1 MTRASQTFSLVLL
14 ASSVCLP
21 ASNLTELRASVFLES
36 SNLVQIY
43 LLLILPQITESS
55 PVPSILPLKVQVEI
69 IPVLP
74 FWALITLAAYLLG
87 RLGLGVMTFKDCDK
101 AYTELMGQIDA
112 AKANLDTRK
121 VGWN

>member
-1 MTRASQTFSLVLL
+1 VISFCDLELIHCHVL
-14 ASSVCLP
+14 
-21 ASNLTELRASVFLES
+21 
-36 SNLVQIY
+36 QIY

-74 FWALITLAAYLLG
+74 FWALITLASYLLG
-87 RLGLGVMTFKDCDK
+87 RLGLGIMTFKDCDE
-101 AYTELMGQIDA
+101 AYAELMGQIDA
-112 AKANLDTRK
+112 AKGDLDARK

>member
-1 MTRASQTFSLVLL
+1 MLSLFDLRLICCDVL
-14 ASSVCLP
+14 
-21 ASNLTELRASVFLES
+21 
-36 SNLVQIY
+36 QIY

-74 FWALITLAAYLLG
+74 FWALITLASYLLG
-87 RLGLGVMTFKDCDK
+87 RLGLGIMTFKDCDE

-112 AKANLDTRK
+112 AKGDLDARK